1 MQVLIY
7 GAQSSTRSVHA
18 DYQRSVPGQA
28 TPVTREPSAR
38 GNAVQESRRQ
48 NRHHSTAASS
58 DDGDDN
64 GFLSQNSDEK
74 EGDQVLQ
81 SGRSSAA
88 PAGQRTV
95 SLSNLP
101 DWVSF
106 EQITEAVRGGA
117 LLHIF
122 LRSREHIVNVSFVE
136 EDSAQDFLNY
146 AKSQGIYIGGKRV
159 VSPPSGSC
167 IQSKL
172 I

>member
-1 MQVLIY
+1 MLIY
-7 GAQSSTRSVHA
+7 GAQSSTTRSVHA
-18 DYQRSVPGQA
+18 DYQKPVPGQV
-28 TPVTREPSAR
+28 TPVTQEPLAT
-38 GNAVQESRRQ
+38 GDAVKESRHQ
-48 NRHHSTAASS
+48 NGQYNAAASS
-58 DDGDDN
+58 DDGDD
-64 GFLSQNSDEK
+64 GFLSQGSDEK
-74 EGDQVLQ
+74 DDDQAPP

-95 SLSNLP
+95 SLRNLP

-117 LLHIF
+117 LLHIY
-122 LRSREHIVNVSFVE
+122 LRGRERIVNVSFVE

-146 AKSQGIYIGGKRV
+146 AKSQGIYIGGKPV
-159 VSPPSGSC
+159 ATPPSDSY